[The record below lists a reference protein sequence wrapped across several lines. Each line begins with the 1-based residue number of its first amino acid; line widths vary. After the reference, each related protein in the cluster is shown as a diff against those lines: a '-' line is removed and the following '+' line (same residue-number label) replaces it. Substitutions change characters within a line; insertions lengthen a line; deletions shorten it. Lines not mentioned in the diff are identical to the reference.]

1 MEEYRLAAQRKYLDQ
16 MKIEAEREEA
26 EQKEK
31 ERQEKEA
38 QQWLEQDQKE
48 RDTVA
53 QALQEW
59 DTILL
64 SIHDDTMF
72 SIYML
77 SSLLE
82 SNHALFTKRNVME
95 ELKTRVVDL
104 IERLNAIQENRTS
117 TTEDVKA
124 MERIM
129 RHMISL
135 TGVDVQIETMD
146 TTQDEEFAMQL
157 AREQEIPEHQWLPLE
172 DVQEHWAP
180 AREVLDRDALE
191 DENPL
196 PFVSL
201 TRRMGLTVPQLK
213 ELARQHGQ
221 KMTGTKEELSLR
233 LSQAGWVRILH

>member
-16 MKIEAEREEA
+16 KKIDEEREEA

-31 ERQEKEA
+31 EIREKEA
-38 QQWLEQDQKE
+38 EQWLEQDQKE
-48 RDTVA
+48 RETVTR
-53 QALQEW
+53 ALEEW
-59 DTILL
+59 DSILL
-64 SIHDDTMF
+64 SLHDDTML

-82 SNHALFTKRNVME
+82 STLPLFTERNMME
-95 ELKTRVVDL
+95 EWKTRVVHL
-104 IERLNAIQENRTS
+104 IERLNSIQENRTS
-117 TTEDVKA
+117 STEDVKA
-124 MERIM
+124 MEGIM

-146 TTQDEEFAMQL
+146 TTQDEQFAMQL
-157 AREQEIPEHQWLPLE
+157 AWEQEQQWAPLQIE
-172 DVQEHWAP
+172 QEHWMP

-196 PFVSL
+196 PVVSL
-201 TRRMGLTVPQLK
+201 TRRIGLTVPQLK